1 MKSRKLQEIE
11 CHLNIGSQNSH
22 LSIKTG
28 RVLWRLPIAEIKL
41 YRSIFIKTISNLRQW
56 FNIGDESIIVTGLG
70 GRGRAKL
77 NFNILKMSEDG
88 SSLSLFNNKV
98 LNTAGDRFPQSP
110 ATRLPDWEKKFWFIF
125 IICEYWETIQ

>member
-1 MKSRKLQEIE
+1 MFE
-11 CHLNIGSQNSH
+11 N
-22 LSIKTG
+22 
-28 RVLWRLPIAEIKL
+28 
-41 YRSIFIKTISNLRQW
+41 IFIKNISNLRQW

-70 GRGRAKL
+70 GRGRVKL

-98 LNTAGDRFPQSP
+98 LNTGSRDRFPQTLTP
-110 ATRLPDWEKKFWFIF
+110 QLPDRGKKFWFIF

>member
-1 MKSRKLQEIE
+1 M
-11 CHLNIGSQNSH
+11 
-22 LSIKTG
+22 
-28 RVLWRLPIAEIKL
+28 RLPTAEIKL
-41 YRSIFIKTISNLRQW
+41 YKAIFVKNISNLRQW
-56 FNIGDESIIVTGLG
+56 FNIGDESIIVSGLG

-110 ATRLPDWEKKFWFIF
+110 VSSSAAAGLRKEILVHFHNM
-125 IICEYWETIQ
+125 